1 MTDPVEAT
9 SVVTVKDLW
18 HAQQTQTDRLA
29 DAINAVERT
38 LERLTGHLDSID
50 QRNLRADQTLLDYE
64 GRLRALE
71 RWRYALPASV
81 FLSLGSVSA
90 AIVAAIQA
98 VHR

>member
-1 MTDPVEAT
+1 MIDPVETT

-50 QRNLRADQTLLDYE
+50 QRNQRADKTLADYE
-64 GRLRALE
+64 SRIRALE
-71 RWRYALPASV
+71 RWRYTLPASL
-81 FLSLGSVSA
+81 FLGLASDATAV
-90 AIVAAIQA
+90 VAVIQGA
-98 VHR
+98 HR